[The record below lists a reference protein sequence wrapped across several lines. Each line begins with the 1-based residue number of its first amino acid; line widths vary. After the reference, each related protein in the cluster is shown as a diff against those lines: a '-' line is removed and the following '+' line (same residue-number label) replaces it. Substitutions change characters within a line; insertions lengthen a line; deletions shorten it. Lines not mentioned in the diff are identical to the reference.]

1 MDIHLLG
8 NQEENNLIFLE
19 AIRIAEVSR
28 CTTIMIFGDVIS
40 SSPIILDEV
49 FQKYKTILV
58 TRRDASTMGE
68 EERKCFT
75 HIISVTSLAFRR
87 FAQWRSAAIVGLTC
101 GMLAPDEKICR
112 ISGLVSSNR
121 FDTLSIVELMN
132 EFNFTIP
139 LQKDFLPGDIRP
151 EVFERVLSISSD
163 IAVEGREGK
172 PIGSLIIL
180 GSMERIRPYI
190 RSLVINPFQGHAEQD
205 RHILNPFMAEIIK
218 EFSSIDGAFVV
229 RGDGVIEAAGMM
241 IQAPHGER
249 ISLPPGLGTRHMAAA
264 NISAIADCI
273 AIAVSQ
279 STRHVTLFHHG
290 EMLALSERSF
300 LKAEI

>member
-1 MDIHLLG
+1 MDIHLLKT
-8 NQEENNLIFLE
+8 QEENSLIFLE
-19 AIRIAEVSR
+19 AVRIAEASH
-28 CTTIMIFGDVIS
+28 CTTIMIFGDVMI

-49 FQKYKTILV
+49 FRKYKTILV
-58 TRRDASTMGE
+58 TRRDVATMDE
-68 EERKCFT
+68 EEKSCFT
-75 HIISVTSLAFRR
+75 HIISVASLASRR
-87 FAQWRSAAIVGLTC
+87 FAQWRSAAIVGLTHEIFS
-101 GMLAPDEKICR
+101 PDEKICR

-132 EFNFTIP
+132 EFNFAIP
-139 LQKDFLPGDIRP
+139 LQKDFLPGDVRP

-180 GSMERIRPYI
+180 GSMERIRPYV
-190 RSLVINPFQGHAEQD
+190 RPLVLNPFQGHAEQD

-241 IQAPHGER
+241 IQAPHNER

-273 AIAVSQ
+273 AVAVSQ